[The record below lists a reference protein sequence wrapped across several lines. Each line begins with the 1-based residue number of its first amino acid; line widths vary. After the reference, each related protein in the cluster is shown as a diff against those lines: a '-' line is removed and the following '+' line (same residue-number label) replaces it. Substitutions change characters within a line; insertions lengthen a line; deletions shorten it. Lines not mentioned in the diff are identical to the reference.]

1 MKGRIHLFHNTIR
14 NSFSYTTDII
24 KWKGNFSIWT
34 EYQQFRDRKNNFYLF
49 SSLLCWR
56 WIPCYFFCITFFFNL
71 VLFFITIAH
80 AFKWKPLSNVVTIKL
95 IFPKW
100 ILKHFRFY
108 ELKVVVQVHYGA
120 RKLNSV
126 GICAKYMIFIIYCLC
141 DFEIKIKPQN
151 WHSLH
156 LK

>member
-24 KWKGNFSIWT
+24 KWKGNFSIFI
-34 EYQQFRDRKNNFYLF
+34 ERNI
-49 SSLLCWR
+49 SSLETEKQFLLVFV
-56 WIPCYFFCITFFFNL
+56 IAVLKMNTMLLFLYNFFFNL

-80 AFKWKPLSNVVTIKL
+80 AFKWKPLSNFVTIKL

-108 ELKVVVQVHYGA
+108 EGCCPGSLWSSETQQCGNMCK
-120 RKLNSV
+120 
-126 GICAKYMIFIIYCLC
+126 IYDIYYIL
-141 DFEIKIKPQN
+141 FVRFWNEN
-151 WHSLH
+151 
-156 LK
+156 